1 MKTIVTGASSGL
13 SFDNA
18 KSYVSSAGLLAAGF
32 LVAHNGLRLMKMQD
46 NVVANLGLTAAAIAG
61 AMYLENP
68 YLKLAL
74 IGVAAYSGVKTLSLA
89 TKAVTEAP
97 AGAGGLGFI
106 SGMIPEGVKS
116 KIREFLPTFGSVG
129 ESDYDS
135 ISGEGIGADSINL
148 DEHVGDLGNDEM
160 LGLEESLQGDAS
172 NLI

>member
-1 MKTIVTGASSGL
+1 MKTIANGASSGL

-18 KSYVSSAGLLAAGF
+18 KSYVSSVGLLAAGF

-116 KIREFLPTFGSVG
+116 QIRAFLPTFGSVG
-129 ESDYDS
+129 EYDE
-135 ISGEGIGADSINL
+135 ISGDGGTGDINL
-148 DEHVGDLGNDEM
+148 DEHVGDIGDNGEM
-160 LGLEESLQGDAS
+160 LGLEENLSGEASLMM
-172 NLI
+172 